1 MPRGADWIGWAATA
15 LFAASY
21 FSQDSTRMRR
31 VQAAAA
37 AVWAAY
43 GVFIHSLPVIV
54 SNLVVISM
62 ALATAR
68 RRRSRE
74 PGKEA

>member
-1 MPRGADWIGWAATA
+1 MLRGADWVGWAATA

-21 FSQDSTRMRR
+21 FFQDSIRIRR

-43 GVFIHSLPVIV
+43 GFFIHSLPVIA
-54 SNLVVISM
+54 SNLIVISM

-68 RRRSRE
+68 RQRDRQSSD
-74 PGKEA
+74 PQ

>member
-43 GVFIHSLPVIV
+43 G
-54 SNLVVISM
+54 LVVISM